1 MKNLLT
7 ILSLL
12 FIVNVLNATMV
23 YPDELCSLYDHLYEV
38 NKEWANQD
46 LEGFDVEE
54 AYYFD
59 DESARIQKHLA
70 LVAHFSQC
78 KIHSIAQRNS
88 H

>member
-38 NKEWANQD
+38 NKEWANQMMNQ
-46 LEGFDVEE
+46 LE
-54 AYYFD
+54 
-59 DESARIQKHLA
+59 SK
-70 LVAHFSQC
+70 ST
-78 KIHSIAQRNS
+78 
-88 H
+88 